1 MKRFL
6 MLICTLTCV
15 LGLTGC
21 GEEKQPTA
29 YEQAKLEIATR
40 LAVEVYVPMIQDYA
54 DRGFNFS
61 EYTKEEIE
69 DFVKSEAET
78 SKDVVEA
85 SGFVGAVTSFQSSK
99 EVVGDITLGEATAKI
114 DGDDIIVNIEVKGSK
129 KDADIEVVVTN
140 DRFAVLKSAGLNP
153 KADLKDKMVKASLNT
168 VIGMGTVF
176 IVLILISFLISLFKY
191 IPPIVEA
198 ISKKI
203 NVVKEAIAGIFKKN
217 KKKQEDKEES
227 LENTIQQI
235 VEKEESGNDL
245 SDDLELVA
253 VISAAIAA
261 YEGAQGADGYVVRSI
276 RKVNRRA

>member
-1 MKRFL
+1 

-29 YEQAKLEIATR
+29 YEQKKLEMATR
-40 LAVEVYVPMIQDYA
+40 MAVEVYVPMIQEYA
-54 DRGFNFS
+54 EKGFDFS

-69 DFVKSEAET
+69 DFVKAEADT
-78 SKDVVEA
+78 TNDLVEA
-85 SGFVGAVTSFQSSK
+85 TGFVGAITSFQSSK
-99 EVVGDITLGEATAKI
+99 DVVGDVTLGDATAKI

-129 KDADIEVVVTN
+129 KDADIEVVVSN

-203 NVVKEAIAGIFKKN
+203 NGVKEAIAGIFKKN